1 MYKNYD
7 KIYKN
12 VSSNKCDEYTRKTL
26 KEQILNSYFFINVYD
41 IGKSVLNRP
50 IECFKIGNKPDTVF
64 MCGGVHGMEW
74 ITSSLL
80 YLFIINIGD
89 AIINQKYYFN
99 KKILECLSKKSIA
112 IVPCVN
118 PDGVEIS
125 IHGSNSAKH
134 FKEFVES
141 ISQGNTNDWQSNAY
155 GVDINHNF
163 NAGWEQVKKMEL
175 SLGIEKPEKTRYG
188 GTAPEN
194 QPETIALTKFCR
206 KTKLHTAIAFH
217 SQGEEIYWNYGNNTP
232 PESIDMAKNMSI
244 LSGYNIGFP
253 EEIATGGGFKD
264 WVIEELKIP
273 AFTIEIGKGK
283 NPLDISQLIPIY
295 SKIEDMMLYMCQM

>member
-7 KIYKN
+7 EIYKT
-12 VSSNKCDEYTRKTL
+12 VYSNECDEYTRETL
-26 KEQILNSYFFINVYD
+26 KEQIINSYFFISVCD

-50 IECFKIGNKPDTVF
+50 IECFRIGNKPDTVF

-89 AIINQKYYFN
+89 AIINQKSYFN
-99 KKILECLSKKSIA
+99 QKILECLSKKSIA
-112 IVPCVN
+112 IVPCAN

-134 FKEFVES
+134 FREFVES
-141 ISQGNTNDWQSNAY
+141 ISQGSTDDWQSNAY

-163 NAGWEQVKKMEL
+163 NAGWKQVKKMEL
-175 SLGIEKPEKTRYG
+175 SFGIESPGKTRYG

-206 KTKLHTAIAFH
+206 TTKLHTAIAFH

-232 PESIDMAKNMSI
+232 PESIDMAKNMSV
-244 LSGYNIGFP
+244 LSGYNISSP
-253 EEIATGGGFKD
+253 EGIATGGGFKD
-264 WVIEELKIP
+264 WVIDELKVP
-273 AFTIEIGKGK
+273 AFTIEIGKGI

-295 SKIEDMMLYMCQM
+295 SKIEDMLLYMCQM

>member
-50 IECFKIGNKPDTVF
+50 IECFKISNKPDTVF

>member
-264 WVIEELKIP
+264 WVIEELKAP